1 MVSGGNQGEG
11 GGAGFSTSR
20 GNSEK
25 IDCQSYGI
33 IRTLQSLMGGG
44 MGGGGGGAEES
55 LIVTHPRDKWWP
67 SYYLCY
73 LCNKTPMHTWYGVK
87 FWLNQAGLVPL
98 FCQSQK

>member
-1 MVSGGNQGEG
+1 MHVGKNLLLYGAVIIYEDFLGDHMVSGGNQGEGG

-44 MGGGGGGAEES
+44 GAEES
-55 LIVTHPRDKWWP
+55 LIVTHPHDK
-67 SYYLCY
+67 
-73 LCNKTPMHTWYGVK
+73 
-87 FWLNQAGLVPL
+87 
-98 FCQSQK
+98 

>member
-1 MVSGGNQGEG
+1 MHVGKNLLLYGAVIIYEDFLGDHMVSGGNQGEG

-44 MGGGGGGAEES
+44 GPEES
-55 LIVTHPRDKWWP
+55 LIVTHPHDK
-67 SYYLCY
+67 
-73 LCNKTPMHTWYGVK
+73 
-87 FWLNQAGLVPL
+87 
-98 FCQSQK
+98 